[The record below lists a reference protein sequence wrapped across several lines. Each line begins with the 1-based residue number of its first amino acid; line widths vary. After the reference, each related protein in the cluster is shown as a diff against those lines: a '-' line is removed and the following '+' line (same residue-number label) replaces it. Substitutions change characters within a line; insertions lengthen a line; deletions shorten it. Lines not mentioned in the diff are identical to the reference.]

1 VKSVDFSG
9 VEKWEGRPQEKK
21 EQDTERRL
29 DASAP
34 DFWGVHKA
42 IVKC

>member
-9 VEKWEGRPQEKK
+9 VEKWEGRAQEKK

-29 DASAP
+29 DASE
-34 DFWGVHKA
+34 
-42 IVKC
+42 CYCST